1 VRTLVVDGATMR
13 CDAGAAPATL
23 AVPRRVANTGPPVAA
38 VIDHTP
44 TSIPSFGMCQSMANP
59 QVAAATAAAG
69 TLTPQ
74 PCTPVVPAPW
84 SPGTSQVTTD
94 PARLRALS
102 SDSTCQCAYGGSIK
116 IVKSGTSVRVD

>member
-1 VRTLVVDGATMR
+1 MVDGATMS
-13 CDAGAAPATL
+13 CDAGTGPATL

-44 TSIPSFGMCQSMANP
+44 SNIPSFTLCQSMSNP

-69 TLTPQ
+69 VLTPQ
-74 PCTPVVPAPW
+74 PCTPLVPALW

-94 PARLRALS
+94 DARHHALT

-116 IVKSGTSVRVD
+116 ITKSGTSVRVD